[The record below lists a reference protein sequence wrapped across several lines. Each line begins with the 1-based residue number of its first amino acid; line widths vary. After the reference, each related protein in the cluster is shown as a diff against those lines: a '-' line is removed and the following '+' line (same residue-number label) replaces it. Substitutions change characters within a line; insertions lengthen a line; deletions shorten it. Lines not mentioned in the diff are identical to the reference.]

1 MKNKISDINK
11 LVINNY
17 DKYGYRL
24 VICDLNSQPTIC
36 QLIGYELA
44 VCDFYY
50 TVIDIDGKRY
60 SKLVNDPDSI
70 KFISDTLNKDK
81 YQLLVDNWNNKNKTP
96 LDMYP
101 AI

>member
-50 TVIDIDGKRY
+50 SYLI
-60 SKLVNDPDSI
+60 I
-70 KFISDTLNKDK
+70 K
-81 YQLLVDNWNNKNKTP
+81 
-96 LDMYP
+96 
-101 AI
+101 